1 MLSYFCWYPCVGDDV
16 TDALKLVT
24 QVWLFFS
31 NPGIWSVIE
40 STGELTKDIGYRQG
54 LVKDKVATKSQ
65 CHFSPVLP
73 PALLL
78 RFCT

>member
-40 STGELTKDIGYRQG
+40 STGELTKDIG
-54 LVKDKVATKSQ
+54 
-65 CHFSPVLP
+65 
-73 PALLL
+73 
-78 RFCT
+78 